1 MRSPSLLLLLLPFSF
16 ACDKSTTTTSSARPV
31 NDPASSAPAVSTG
44 AAPSAEAPVASTPP
58 APAVEPPKESSSMA
72 DGSNAFAIDFWAKAA
87 SKKPG
92 NLAFSPASISIAF
105 AMTAGGAK
113 GETAA
118 QMKKAMHF
126 SADPAEWG
134 TLSRALTGSGRTM
147 KLRIANRLYGEKT
160 YTFEQPYLDLTKNA
174 FDAPLERMDF
184 KGATDPSR
192 VAINK
197 WVEQKTEQRIKDLL
211 PAAAL
216 DSDTRL
222 VLVNAIYFL
231 ADWANQFEK
240 ERTSDKPFE
249 VDAKTKK
256 NVPTMFE
263 KAHFGYAAQ
272 DGVKIVQLPYKND
285 EASMFVVLPDK
296 KDGLAD
302 VERGLTKAKLDAWTK
317 AVKSQDV
324 ELSLPRFEIATP
336 SMQLAA
342 ELSALGMPDA
352 FDKDKADFTAIANPP
367 KKADRLYI
375 AKVFHKA
382 FVKVDEKGTEAAA
395 ATAVVMA
402 KGGGMPQKG
411 IEMVVDHPFLFFIV
425 DKQSGLVLFMGRVV
439 DPSTKG

>member
-1 MRSPSLLLLLLPFSF
+1 MRRLLLGLSLLVGCEKS
-16 ACDKSTTTTSSARPV
+16 STTPARPV
-31 NDPASSAPAVSTG
+31 NEPAGSSSVTSTSTSTSTSGSAV
-44 AAPSAEAPVASTPP
+44 PLPAEAPSLA
-58 APAVEPPKESSSMA
+58 A
-72 DGSNAFAIDFWAKAA
+72 GSNAFAIDFWGKAA
-87 SKKPG
+87 AKKPG

-105 AMTAGGAK
+105 AMTYGGAK
-113 GETAA
+113 GDTAS
-118 QMKKAMHF
+118 QMKKAMRF
-126 SADPAEWG
+126 EGEPAGWG
-134 TLSRALTGSGRTM
+134 TLSRSLTGQERAM

-160 YTFEQPYLDLTKNA
+160 YTFEQPYLDLTKNT
-174 FDAPLERMDF
+174 FDAPLERLDF
-184 KGATDPSR
+184 KTAADPSR

-197 WVEQKTEQRIKDLL
+197 WVEEKTEQRIKDLL
-211 PAAAL
+211 PPQSL

-240 ERTSDKPFE
+240 ERTKDKPFE
-249 VDAKTKK
+249 VDASTKK
-256 NVPTMFE
+256 TVPTMFE
-263 KAHFGYAAQ
+263 KSSFGYAAQ
-272 DGVKIVQLPYKND
+272 DGVKVVELPYKNQ

-296 KDGLAD
+296 KDGLAE

-317 AVKSQDV
+317 AVKREDV

-336 SMQLAA
+336 SMELAE

-352 FDKDKADFTAIANPP
+352 FKRGKADFTAIANPP
-367 KKADRLYI
+367 KPADRLFI

-402 KGGGMPQKG
+402 KGGGMPSKG
-411 IEMVVDHPFLFFIV
+411 TVVDVDHPFLFFIV

-439 DPSTKG
+439 DPSTKS